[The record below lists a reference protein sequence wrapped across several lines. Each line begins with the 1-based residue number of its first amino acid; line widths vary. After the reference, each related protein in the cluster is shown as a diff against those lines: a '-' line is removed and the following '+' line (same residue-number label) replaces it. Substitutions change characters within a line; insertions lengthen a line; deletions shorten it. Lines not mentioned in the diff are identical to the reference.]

1 MKKILV
7 SILALGI
14 ATTGALAQDAATTAA
29 APDFAT
35 IDADKSGDV
44 SFAEAQLV
52 WADLTADAFKAA
64 DTDASGALSQAELD
78 AYVATLPVAQ

>member
-14 ATTGALAQDAATTAA
+14 ATTAAMAQTA
-29 APDFAT
+29 APDFAAT
-35 IDADKSGDV
+35 DADKSGDV

-52 WADLTADAFKAA
+52 WPDLTADAFTAA
-64 DTDASGALSQAELD
+64 DTDTSGALSQAEFD
-78 AYVATLPVAQ
+78 AHVAAQPAQ

>member
-14 ATTGALAQDAATTAA
+14 ATTGAMAQDAAAPAA

-35 IDADKSGDV
+35 VDADKSGDV

-52 WADLTADAFKAA
+52 WADLTADAFTAA
-64 DTDASGALSQAELD
+64 DADASGALSQAEFD
-78 AYVATLPVAQ
+78 AHVAAQPAQ